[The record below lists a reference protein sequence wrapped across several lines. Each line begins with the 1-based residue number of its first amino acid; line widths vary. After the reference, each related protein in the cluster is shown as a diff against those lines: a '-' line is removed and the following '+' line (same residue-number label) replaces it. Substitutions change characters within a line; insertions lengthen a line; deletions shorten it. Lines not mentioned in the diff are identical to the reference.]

1 MKFLSFLAR
10 YWFPLALAI
19 LVVLAVPGLILMVL
33 NLVGADGPVND
44 WLEENFQLSY
54 HLALPGPLAL
64 ILLLVMP
71 AIILLYFLKLKRK
84 PLEVPST
91 FLWRKSIEDLRVN
104 SLLQWLREN
113 ILLILQVLALLI
125 LIYAILGFRFHGNT
139 TRGRHYIL
147 IIDNS
152 ASMSATDVQP
162 SRLVWAKQ
170 EALKEIDAAG
180 DDDFGMVIVF
190 NSKATTLQTYTSNRA
205 KLRQAVESIEPTH
218 RPTRI
223 EEALN
228 LADSL
233 ANPARSTEDVASRPE
248 DEKPGEERSYVP
260 PQGIASTIHLY
271 SDGRFANLSESILA
285 GLNSRL
291 AGNTSV
297 LGNLNLKYH
306 MAGGTG
312 AESTN
317 NLGIVAFNAL
327 QLAGETSKKANP
339 DVKKLQILVRVR
351 NYRLEPAAVTLKLDV
366 ILGGKIA
373 IPEQKV
379 LALPARK
386 LTKGEGEDAEV
397 VDEPGEVTATFILPS
412 LDLRTNIVLHAHLE
426 NANDSFPL
434 DDEAWLVVGTVRK
447 AKVLIVGGANPVL
460 EAFFDQEATQR
471 VAKVER
477 LSAADLEKDA
487 YRQPARS
494 GQVDLVIFDR
504 CAPADESDMP
514 QANTF
519 FIDHPPPP
527 WKRSGLPL
535 KNPYLVVS
543 KKDQPLLRHLTTLWD
558 VVVNEAFRFDV
569 KNDLSEKA
577 KAELQL
583 PETDAR
589 KRVLPPLTRLIEA
602 GAETP
607 VLFILPRGSY
617 TDLVMTFPL
626 INNKGDLT
634 TNWPLQPSFPLFL
647 RNVLYHLGNVGD
659 AIGEDSVQPGEPMVL
674 RPEAGV
680 QWLKVTPPR
689 GESVKLT
696 KNQRADFTF
705 GATDLLGV
713 YQVARDDGGQR
724 SFAVNLLDANES
736 HIEPKPEI
744 HIGNE
749 RFSKDQERKQPL
761 ELWKWI
767 ILLALIL
774 LMVEWYIYNR
784 RVYI

>member
-1 MKFLSFLAR
+1 
-10 YWFPLALAI
+10 
-19 LVVLAVPGLILMVL
+19 
-33 NLVGADGPVND
+33 
-44 WLEENFQLSY
+44 
-54 HLALPGPLAL
+54 
-64 ILLLVMP
+64 
-71 AIILLYFLKLKRK
+71 
-84 PLEVPST
+84 
-91 FLWRKSIEDLRVN
+91 
-104 SLLQWLREN
+104 
-113 ILLILQVLALLI
+113 
-125 LIYAILGFRFHGNT
+125 
-139 TRGRHYIL
+139 
-147 IIDNS
+147 
-152 ASMSATDVQP
+152 
-162 SRLVWAKQ
+162 
-170 EALKEIDAAG
+170 
-180 DDDFGMVIVF
+180 
-190 NSKATTLQTYTSNRA
+190 
-205 KLRQAVESIEPTH
+205 
-218 RPTRI
+218 
-223 EEALN
+223 
-228 LADSL
+228 
-233 ANPARSTEDVASRPE
+233 
-248 DEKPGEERSYVP
+248 
-260 PQGIASTIHLY
+260 
-271 SDGRFANLSESILA
+271 
-285 GLNSRL
+285 
-291 AGNTSV
+291 
-297 LGNLNLKYH
+297 
-306 MAGGTG
+306 
-312 AESTN
+312 
-317 NLGIVAFNAL
+317 
-327 QLAGETSKKANP
+327 
-339 DVKKLQILVRVR
+339 
-351 NYRLEPAAVTLKLDV
+351 
-366 ILGGKIA
+366 
-373 IPEQKV
+373 
-379 LALPARK
+379 
-386 LTKGEGEDAEV
+386 
-397 VDEPGEVTATFILPS
+397 
-412 LDLRTNIVLHAHLE
+412 
-426 NANDSFPL
+426 
-434 DDEAWLVVGTVRK
+434 
-447 AKVLIVGGANPVL
+447 VL

-583 PETDAR
+583 PEADAR

-607 VLFILPRGSY
+607 VLFTLPHGSY

-680 QWLKVTPPR
+680 QWLKVTPPK
-689 GESVKLT
+689 GETVKLT
-696 KNQRADFTF
+696 KSQRADFTF

>member
-1 MKFLSFLAR
+1 MRYVSFLAR
-10 YWFPLALAI
+10 YWFPLALGA
-19 LVVLAVPGLILMVL
+19 LFLLAVPGLILLAL
-33 NLVGADGPVND
+33 NLMGADGPVND

-64 ILLLVMP
+64 ILLLIIP

-91 FLWRKSIEDLRVN
+91 FLWRKSIEDLHVN
-104 SLLQWLREN
+104 SLFQWLREN
-113 ILLILQVLALLI
+113 ILLILQVLAVLI
-125 LIYAILGFRFHGNT
+125 LIYAVLGFRFHGST

-147 IIDNS
+147 ILDNS
-152 ASMSATDVQP
+152 ASMSANDVSP
-162 SRLVWAKQ
+162 SRLHWAKQ
-170 EALKEIDAAG
+170 EATKEIDAAG

-190 NSKATTLQTYTSNRA
+190 NSKATTLQTYTSNRS
-205 KLRQAVESIEPTH
+205 KLRQAVQSIEQTH

-223 EEALN
+223 DEALN

-248 DEKPGEERSYVP
+248 GEEPGKERTYVP

-271 SDGRFANLSESILA
+271 SDGRFANLSEAMLA

-291 AGNTSV
+291 RGNTSV

-312 AESTN
+312 PESTDN
-317 NLGIVAFNAL
+317 IGIVAFNAL
-327 QLAGETSKKANP
+327 QLAGETAKTPNP

-351 NYRLEPAAVTLKLDV
+351 NYRFESAAVKLRLDV
-366 ILGGKIA
+366 VAGGKI
-373 IPEQKV
+373 IFPEQK
-379 LALPARK
+379 LLQIPERK
-386 LTKGEGEDAEV
+386 LSKGEGEDAEAI
-397 VDEPGEVTATFILPS
+397 DEPGEKTATFILPP
-412 LDLRTNIVLHAHLE
+412 LDLRTNIVLHAYLE
-426 NANDSFPL
+426 NANDAFPL

-447 AKVLIVGGANPVL
+447 AKVLIVGRSNPVL
-460 EAFFDQEATQR
+460 EAFFDQEATKR
-471 VAKVER
+471 VAKVEHIP
-477 LSAADLEKDA
+477 AGDLTKDA
-487 YRQPARS
+487 YRQQARS

-519 FIDHPPPP
+519 FIDRPPPP
-527 WKRSGLPL
+527 WQRSSVPL

-543 KKDQPLLRHLTTLWD
+543 KKDQPLLKHLTTLWD
-558 VVVNEAFRFDV
+558 VGVNEAFRFDI
-569 KNDLSEKA
+569 KNDLGDKA
-577 KAELQL
+577 KGELKL
-583 PETDAR
+583 PDSDPK

-607 VLFILPRGSY
+607 LLFTLPRGAY

-626 INNKGDLT
+626 INAKGDLT

-647 RNVLYHLGNVGD
+647 RNVLYHLGNVAD
-659 AIGEDSVQPGEPMVL
+659 VVGEASVQPGEPMIL

-680 QWLKVTPPR
+680 QWLKVTPSK
-689 GESVKLT
+689 GEAVKLSRG
-696 KNQRADFTF
+696 QRADFTY
-705 GATDLLGV
+705 GATDSLGV

-736 HIEPKPEI
+736 HIEPKQEI
-744 HIGNE
+744 HIGSE
-749 RFSKDQERKQPL
+749 RFSAGQERKQPL

-774 LMVEWYIYNR
+774 LLLEWYIYNR